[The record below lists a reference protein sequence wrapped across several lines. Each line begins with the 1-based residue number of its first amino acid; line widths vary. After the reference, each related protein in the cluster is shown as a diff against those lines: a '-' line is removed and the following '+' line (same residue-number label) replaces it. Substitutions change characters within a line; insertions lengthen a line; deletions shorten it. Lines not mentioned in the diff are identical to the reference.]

1 MAIQTLYDVGEN
13 YQIDSKYD
21 GAVYATIAQDCVCEG
36 VGDQFTLHYSSNSL
50 TAYFDAGSEAVIG
63 GAFFKITSRQTLEG
77 TGTSNGQ
84 LPSNSTFYL
93 CARINLNGQNG
104 QRGEFVYLPSLGN
117 LKKDNLN
124 GSGTQRDLPLYK
136 ITTGSSGVT
145 SIENVMVVRGPGGA
159 SVSGIALSMNTD
171 PNAPL
176 LKVSKDLTSTSGKVE
191 INFKVISES
200 SYNALTTKDAKTL
213 YFVPES

>member
-21 GAVYATIAQDCVCEG
+21 GAVYATMGQDCVCEG

-63 GAFFKITSRQTLEG
+63 GSFFKITSRQTLDG
-77 TGTSNGQ
+77 DNQ

-93 CARINLNGQNG
+93 CARINLNAPNG
-104 QRGEFVYLPSLGN
+104 QRGEFVYLTSLGN

-124 GSGTQRDLPLYK
+124 GSGTLRDLPLYK
-136 ITTGSSGVT
+136 ITTGSSGVNT
-145 SIENVMVVRGPGGA
+145 AENIMTVMGPNGT
-159 SVSGIALSMNTD
+159 SVSGIHFAMAGTEA
-171 PNAPL
+171 APEL
-176 LKVSKDLTSTSGKVE
+176 DATNSELTL
-191 INFKVISES
+191 NFKIISDADYTALETK
-200 SYNALTTKDAKTL
+200 NAHTL
-213 YFVPES
+213 YFIPES